1 MLRIFISGRP
11 GVGKTTVFM
20 KVVNALVSN
29 GVRVRGFTCPEIRG
43 ERGRLGFDL
52 VDIVTGKRAKLA
64 RLLSITSNLCSIRLG
79 RYCVFQEAGDLGAKI
94 LEDALEEGADVIAID
109 EIGPME
115 LRIPRLRS
123 MIYKVLL
130 SKVNVLAVVHRNI
143 AKELSSNY
151 QGRFIWITLHNRGVI
166 HNEIIK
172 EFIKNINISKNSQ

>member
-20 KVVNALVSN
+20 KVVKALVSN
-29 GVRVRGFTCPEIRG
+29 GVKVRGFTCPEIRV

-52 VDIVTGKRAKLA
+52 VDIVTGRRAKLA
-64 RLLSITSNLCSIRLG
+64 RLLSMVSSLCSIRLG
-79 RYCVFQEAGDLGAKI
+79 RYCVFQEAGDLGAEI
-94 LEDALEEGADVIAID
+94 LESALREGVDVIAID

-115 LRIPRLRS
+115 LKIPKLRS

-130 SKVNVLAVVHRNI
+130 SEVNVLAVVHRGI
-143 AKELSSNY
+143 AEEIASKY
-151 QGRFIWITLHNRGVI
+151 RGRLIWITSHNRGVI

-172 EFIKNINISKNSQ
+172 EFIKNINMSKNS